1 MPLIKKQNVNKQH
14 GFKVLVFYLQKM
26 GATFLAPIVFYASV
40 GVLG

>member
-14 GFKVLVFYLQKM
+14 GLKVLAFYPQKM
-26 GATFLAPIVFYASV
+26 GAREVAPIVLYASV